1 VYRRRRPIRTN
12 AMTNTRLIT
21 KSGIPIIIPIFAL
34 LGTGLLSL
42 FVSGMEVCIVPYQVG
57 VGIREFAWVL
67 ELMVASIWLLGP
79 KPPARYLTCTPKTS
93 QLVYAIGKLLD
104 VIKPAVLLPYGLVTI
119 SISPE
124 MTRAGVLLKGVT
136 CVVKQG
142 NQ

>member
-1 VYRRRRPIRTN
+1 MYRRRRPIRTN

-79 KPPARYLTCTPKTS
+79 KSPARYLTCTPKTS